1 MSKYIFLV
9 IIAILSILNKNK
21 IMLYASV
28 TLIILMILPY
38 KDNNL
43 LLSKKYG
50 IKLGL
55 YFLTLAVLTPIA
67 MGAINI
73 NDLIKS
79 FMDYKTIIPIIMG
92 IIASILSAK
101 GIQMQILNPQVVI
114 AISLGT
120 IIGSVLFKGTA
131 SGPLIASG
139 STYIILQI
147 LEKIKR

>member
-1 MSKYIFLV
+1 MSKYIFLA
-9 IIAILSILNKNK
+9 IIAILSILSKNK

-55 YFLTLAVLTPIA
+55 YFLTLAVLAPIA

-73 NDLIKS
+73 NDLLKS
-79 FMDYKTIIPIIMG
+79 FMDYKTILAIIMG
-92 IIASILSAK
+92 IIASILSTK

-114 AISLGT
+114 AVSLGT
-120 IIGSVLFKGTA
+120 IIGLVLFKGTA
-131 SGPLIASG
+131 SGPIIASG
-139 STYIILQI
+139 ATYIILQI